1 MLSRGIINNTKWAL
15 DFWKTSVIIITNA
28 FVLTLQSIYSIF
40 PGCLL
45 YIYCVRRY
53 LPSCLLS
60 RLLAGFRWSQK
71 SLGNY
76 TGSFNIS
83 AFSFSCLLMIL
94 LFIYAAEA
102 VEFLSQGFGLK
113 KLVWGG
119 LSPTTWA
126 YSKIS
131 DFVYIVDLFRVVWDV
146 ADGGR
151 QKGKV
156 HLSAS
161 SCSHYFSSSWV
172 TLILKSWNYAHVFFV
187 K

>member
-1 MLSRGIINNTKWAL
+1 MHLFL
-15 DFWKTSVIIITNA
+15 H
-28 FVLTLQSIYSIF
+28 YSPF
-40 PGCLL
+40 TPYFLVVY

-83 AFSFSCLLMIL
+83 AFSFLCLLMIL

-102 VEFLSQGFGLK
+102 VEFLSQGFRLR

-156 HLSAS
+156 HLSGS
-161 SCSHYFSSSWV
+161 SCWAHYFSSTWSLWFWNHEIMLMFSLLNRMWNNV
-172 TLILKSWNYAHVFFV
+172 TFPSVYILNPILV
-187 K
+187 